1 MEEEDMFD
9 NPITLVCVIAVVL
22 VVALLVAG
30 YLKAPPDKAYIIT
43 GLGRKPKI
51 LIGKAGIRIPLLQRV
66 DKLSLQML
74 SVDVK
79 TTKTIPT
86 LDYINIMVDSVAVVK
101 IGNASELIN
110 RAAENFL
117 NRDSKYINSMVV
129 NVLEGNL
136 REIIGSMRLVDIMN
150 DRKTFAQKVQD
161 NAAQDMA
168 KMGLEIVSF
177 NIQNI
182 DDNQLGVIDNLGIAN
197 TVAIRKTA
205 EISKANAE
213 KEIAVAQ
220 AEANRSANDAR
231 VASQTAIA
239 EKNTELSI
247 KQSELKQQSD
257 AKKAEADAAY
267 DIQKQE
273 QLKTINTAT
282 VNAQIAAAERQ
293 AELKQKEVQ
302 VRQQE
307 LAAAVEK
314 QADADRYAAEQQA
327 EAEKVKRQ
335 KKAEADKYEQQQE
348 AEAKK
353 AKAEADKFAAEQEA
367 AGIRAKYEAEAAG
380 IAAKGKAEA
389 EAVRARGLAEAE
401 AMEKKAEAYK
411 KYNGAA
417 MAEMMIKI
425 MPDMAKAIAE
435 PISSIDKINIYGT
448 GNGTDTGASQISG
461 MTPVVMKQV
470 FDTMSEATGVDFSEI
485 MRANTYDAK
494 VTKNI
499 NVKGLGGAGAKILAE
514 QDKAAATAEAGTVNE
529 NTEKTAGEDVE
540 PSAKK

>member
-101 IGNASELIN
+101 IGNAPELIN

-247 KQSELKQQSD
+247 K
-257 AKKAEADAAY
+257 
-267 DIQKQE
+267 
-273 QLKTINTAT
+273 
-282 VNAQIAAAERQ
+282 
-293 AELKQKEVQ
+293 
-302 VRQQE
+302 
-307 LAAAVEK
+307 
-314 QADADRYAAEQQA
+314 
-327 EAEKVKRQ
+327 
-335 KKAEADKYEQQQE
+335 
-348 AEAKK
+348 
-353 AKAEADKFAAEQEA
+353 
-367 AGIRAKYEAEAAG
+367 
-380 IAAKGKAEA
+380 
-389 EAVRARGLAEAE
+389 
-401 AMEKKAEAYK
+401 
-411 KYNGAA
+411 
-417 MAEMMIKI
+417 
-425 MPDMAKAIAE
+425 
-435 PISSIDKINIYGT
+435 
-448 GNGTDTGASQISG
+448 
-461 MTPVVMKQV
+461 
-470 FDTMSEATGVDFSEI
+470 
-485 MRANTYDAK
+485 
-494 VTKNI
+494 
-499 NVKGLGGAGAKILAE
+499 
-514 QDKAAATAEAGTVNE
+514 
-529 NTEKTAGEDVE
+529 
-540 PSAKK
+540 